1 MKKGG
6 RKMLQRV
13 RSKLQGAIAGSIGLA
28 VLTAAISLPA
38 SAQEYPSKTI
48 RIVVNSS
55 AGATVDFLGRVFAQ
69 KLQERTGQSVVIEN
83 KVGAAGAIGAD
94 NVVKSDPDGYTLL
107 VSGSPAIVTMPL
119 VNPKISYSPK
129 DLAPVALFG
138 SSPTVLLVRKGL
150 PANSIKDLVAMAK
163 AKPKTLT
170 YGSGGLASTG
180 DMATRQFTLMTGIDL
195 IHVPYNGSAP
205 ALNAILGSQVD
216 MLYDTVRANLVELVK
231 DGKLRALGVVADTRV
246 AALPDVPTMAE
257 AGVEN
262 IQSAFWVAL
271 FAPAKTPRKV
281 IDYLNKQ
288 AIEIFNMPDV
298 RAQLEREYLVLRTG
312 SPDDVKKLEDEQI
325 AHWGDIVRR
334 INLKISN

>member
-1 MKKGG
+1 MT
-6 RKMLQRV
+6 REEEKMLKRV
-13 RSKLQGAIAGSIGLA
+13 RTKLQGTIAGSIGLA
-28 VLTAAISLPA
+28 LLTAATSLPA

-69 KLQERTGQSVVIEN
+69 KLQERSGQSVVIEN

-94 NVVKSDPDGYTLL
+94 SVAKSNPDGYTLL

-138 SSPTVLLVRKGL
+138 SSPTVLLVRKDL
-150 PANSIKDLVAMAK
+150 PAKSIKDLVAMAK
-163 AKPKTLT
+163 AQPKTLT
-170 YGSGGLASTG
+170 YASGGVASTG
-180 DMATRQFTLMTGIDL
+180 DMATRQFALMTGIDL
-195 IHVPYNGSAP
+195 IHVPYNGAAP
-205 ALNAILGSQVD
+205 ALNAILGNQVD
-216 MLYDTVRANLVELVK
+216 MLYDTLRANLVELVK
-231 DGKLRALGVVADTRV
+231 DGKLRALGVVSDKRI

-288 AIEIFNMPDV
+288 AVEIFNMPEV
-298 RAQLEREYLVLRTG
+298 RAQLEQEYLVFLTG
-312 SPDDVKKLEDEQI
+312 SPEDVKKLEDEQI
-325 AHWGDIVRR
+325 AHWGGIVRR